1 MITDFKNTYFYIL
14 KYISLYFILQ
24 VLFKMDVNGNGLLV
38 DQEQLYLVMG
48 VRSEHF
54 NMDNFLYMCILSGCD
69 YLSSLPGIGLN
80 KAKKFISGNT
90 DCDIYRVNCFI
101 YIYIFTNYLNLC
113 INSYFYKYIFIFI
126 GFNSIRILF
135 KYEIFSCFKTV

>member
-1 MITDFKNTYFYIL
+1 MIIDFKNIYFCIL

-24 VLFKMDVNGNGLLV
+24 ILFKMDSNGNGILIE
-38 DQEQLYLVMG
+38 QEQLYLVMN
-48 VRSEHF
+48 VRPEHF

-69 YLSSLPGIGLN
+69 YLPSLPGIGLN
-80 KAKKFISGNT
+80 KAKKFISRNT
-90 DCDIYRVNCFI
+90 DCDIHRVNCFI
-101 YIYIFTNYLNLC
+101 YIYISTNYLNLC

-135 KYEIFSCFKTV
+135 KYEIFNCFKCI